1 MCLPTWTRTRQ
12 RRHTHIY
19 IYIYI
24 IHIGQCNPNPCPT
37 GIQCVDLVND
47 YFCECQVCNCT
58 ADLVD
63 KTCGL
68 LACSS
73 GSIPRLS
80 LVWHS
85 LCGGVLFRRV
95 SVSENDFVKFRSR
108 TYRCRTFTKDLLCVV
123 WLLPDVWVFFK

>member
-1 MCLPTWTRTRQ
+1 MEW
-12 RRHTHIY
+12 
-19 IYIYI
+19 
-24 IHIGQCNPNPCPT
+24 
-37 GIQCVDLVND
+37 
-47 YFCECQVCNCT
+47 
-58 ADLVD
+58 
-63 KTCGL
+63 

-85 LCGGVLFRRV
+85 LCGGVLLRRV

-123 WLLPDVWVFFK
+123 WLLPDVWVFLNKGIIMCGVAVTLRITMTAFSVSVRLCCAGVKSCLRGCRQAGKAGQLIR